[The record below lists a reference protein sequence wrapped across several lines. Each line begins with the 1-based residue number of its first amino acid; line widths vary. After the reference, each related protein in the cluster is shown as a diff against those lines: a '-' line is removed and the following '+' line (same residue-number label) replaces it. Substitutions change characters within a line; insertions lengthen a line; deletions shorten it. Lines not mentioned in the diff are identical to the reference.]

1 VTLATLAQMPDKDE
15 EFERLTEQVKTL
27 TSERDGALAMA
38 SSYMRERDAQRI
50 VLAEQREEIARLKKE
65 VESWEQSQ

>member
-1 VTLATLAQMPDKDE
+1 
-15 EFERLTEQVKTL
+15 
-27 TSERDGALAMA
+27 
-38 SSYMRERDAQRI
+38 MRERDAQRI